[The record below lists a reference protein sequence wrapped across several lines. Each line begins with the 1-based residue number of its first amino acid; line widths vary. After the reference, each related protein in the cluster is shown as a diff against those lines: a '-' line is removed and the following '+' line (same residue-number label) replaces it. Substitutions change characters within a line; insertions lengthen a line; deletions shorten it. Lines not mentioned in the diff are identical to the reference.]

1 MKLDEPITNVKGVGH
16 TLGARL
22 NTVGIKTVRDLI
34 DYYPRKYDDYS
45 KVQEISTI
53 KPGMVTIRA
62 RIKQITTRYV
72 RRGMNITEAVASD
85 ESGSV
90 RLIWFNQPYRSSGAN
105 IGAEYFIR
113 GNFELRRQRLCIMNP
128 TIELVGDFPIHSAR
142 IVPTYRATKGLKVG
156 QLRKMMATVTK
167 GLSVPETLPDWI
179 ISENNLLSRE
189 EAYKKLHFPET
200 MEDVEKAKKRFGF
213 EEIFQLSLASTLN
226 KIDNSKAKAFK
237 IEFDEMLAKK
247 FVEDLPFS
255 LTTSQRKAV
264 WRIYQDMGSNLQMN
278 RLLEGDVGSGKT
290 VVSAMAAVM
299 VLASGYQVALMAPT
313 EILARQHVETL
324 RNLLKPLEL
333 DSKILL
339 LVGSMT
345 VKQKESARVAISS
358 GRAGLIVG
366 TSALIQEGISINKLA
381 LVVIDEQHR
390 FGVEQRKK
398 LQSKSGK
405 IPHLLSMT
413 ATPIPRS
420 LALTV
425 YGELDI
431 TLLDEKP
438 KNRQMIIT
446 EIISPNSTKG
456 MYKNIN
462 NQILAGRQAIIV
474 CPAIEGSEEPARASV
489 TEFYKSM
496 QTGELSKHRIGLL
509 HGKLKTNEKENIM
522 EKFACGNIDVL
533 ITTTVIEVGVDVPNA
548 TVMVIVNPEMF
559 GLAQMHQLR
568 GRVGRGEHQ
577 SYCYLLMSDSRVPSR
592 RIRALGVKY
601 NGFELAELDL
611 EIRGPGAIYGVTQH
625 GVIDLRVANLS
636 DVKLI
641 ESARE
646 AARKFIDNNEKFSN
660 FPELK
665 HNIDRL
671 RKVTNLS

>member
-1 MKLDEPITNVKGVGH
+1 MELDEPITNVKGVGD
-16 TLGARL
+16 TLGLRL
-22 NTVGIKTVRDLI
+22 SAIGIKTVGDLI

-45 KVQEISTI
+45 EVQKIGEI

-62 RIKQITTRYV
+62 RIKQISTRYV
-72 RRGMNITEAVASD
+72 RRGMSVTEAIASD
-85 ESGSV
+85 DSGSV
-90 RLIWFNQPYRSSGAN
+90 RLIWFNQPYRASGTS
-105 IGAEYFIR
+105 IGTDYYIR
-113 GNFELRRQRLCIMNP
+113 GNFELKRQRLCIMSP
-128 TIELVGDFPIHSAR
+128 ATELVSNFPIHSAR
-142 IVPTYRATKGLKVG
+142 IVPTYKATKGLKSG
-156 QLRKMMATVTK
+156 HLRKIMANAIK
-167 GLSVPETLPDWI
+167 DLSVSETLPDWVVN
-179 ISENNLLSRE
+179 ENSILPRE
-189 EAYKKLHFPET
+189 EAYKKLHFPVT
-200 MEDVEKAKKRFGF
+200 MNDVEKAKKRFGF

-226 KIDNSKAKAFK
+226 KIDNSKDEAFE
-237 IEFDEMLAKK
+237 IEFNEMLAKK
-247 FVEDLPFS
+247 FVEDLPFN

-299 VLASGYQVALMAPT
+299 VLAAGYQVALMAPT
-313 EILARQHVETL
+313 EILARQHAETL
-324 RNLLKPLEL
+324 RNLLAPLKL
-333 DSKILL
+333 DSKVLL

-345 VKQKESARVAISS
+345 AKQKQSARVAISS
-358 GRAGLIVG
+358 GRAGLVVG
-366 TSALIQEGISINKLA
+366 TSALIQEDISIDKLA
-381 LVVIDEQHR
+381 LVIIDEQHR

-398 LQSKSGK
+398 LQSKSGR

-431 TLLDEKP
+431 TILDEKP

-456 MYKNIN
+456 MYENIN
-462 NQILAGRQAIIV
+462 NQISVGHQIIIV
-474 CPAIEGSEEPARASV
+474 CPAIEESVELMRVSV

-496 QTGELSKHRIGLL
+496 KAGELSKHRIGLL
-509 HGKLKTNEKENIM
+509 HGKLKANEKEKVMNL
-522 EKFACGNIDVL
+522 FASGNIDVL

-548 TVMVIVNPEMF
+548 TVMVIVDPETF

-568 GRVGRGEHQ
+568 GRVGRSEHQ
-577 SYCYLLMSDSRVPSR
+577 SYCYLLMSDSKKPSR
-592 RIRALGVKY
+592 RIRALAVKH

-611 EIRGPGAIYGVTQH
+611 EIRGPGAIYGVAQH

-641 ESARE
+641 ESARG
-646 AARKFIDNNEKFSN
+646 AARKFIDNNETLSK

-665 HNIDRL
+665 HSIIKL